1 MKQSFFKAFLCA
13 VVSFWGTQQSMAQN
27 VAFESSNLPIVII
40 HTDQAINADEKVPGT
55 MKIINNGVGEINH
68 IDDVPNDY
76 DGNIGIK
83 WRGNSSLSF
92 NQKKYTIETWDAEGN
107 DLDVSLLGMPAE
119 ADWVLLAP
127 YNDVSCVRDVFA
139 FYMWN
144 EMGHWGPRTQ
154 MCEVVVNGEY
164 VGVYAL
170 CERIKRGKNRIDI
183 SKLKA
188 EDIEGR
194 DVTGGYILRIDA
206 YDDED
211 ETFTSVV
218 NGIQVQQTWSW
229 GGMTSTVVEAPITWT
244 IYYPKKEDIQP
255 EQRAYIQDYVNQAEL
270 AIQADN
276 FADPEEGY
284 AHFIDAASFVDYF
297 IHTEVSL
304 NADGFKRSAY
314 YYKEKDKKD
323 GSVGKLFAGPVWDFN
338 LAYGNCN
345 FCNANKVTS
354 WVYEGCETN
363 PTPVMWQRL
372 LEDPTFR
379 NAVKT
384 RYTQLRQTILS
395 EASIDAFLD
404 SYAELLDE
412 AKDRQLTKYKE
423 VLKSDNPWDFGPTS
437 FFAAYRV
444 SSYEEEISIVKD
456 WFRQRLAFLDA
467 NLPGEYV
474 EETDAIL
481 PLHYNDLSVQH
492 EGSTVLVRSDKPLVR
507 IDVVNALGAILAT
520 QHVGGGQE
528 CVVDLSHTGHGL
540 RIIVCYAAD
549 GDMVSRAVMQ

>member
-27 VAFESSNLPIVII
+27 VAFECSNLPIVII
-40 HTDQAINADEKVPGT
+40 HTDQAIDADEKVPGT

-423 VLKSDNPWDFGPTS
+423 VLKSNNPWEFGPTS
-437 FFAAYRV
+437 YFAGYQV
-444 SSYEEEISIVKD
+444 SSYEEEITTVKN
-456 WFRQRLAFLDA
+456 WFRQRLAFLDTH
-467 NLPGEYV
+467 LPGEYV
-474 EETDAIL
+474 ENTDGIL
-481 PLHYNDLSVQH
+481 HTQWFGIDLRHQ
-492 EGSTVLVRSDKPLVR
+492 GSTVHVCADQPLVR
-507 IDVVNALGAILAT
+507 IDVVNALGALLSTYRVDGLRECDIDLGAT
-520 QHVGGGQE
+520 GR
-528 CVVDLSHTGHGL
+528 GL
-540 RIIVCYAAD
+540 RILVCYAAD
-549 GDMVSRAVMQ
+549 GSMVSRSVF